1 MPSNLRPTF
10 SAELSSI
17 IRFIRFPLMF
27 CVVLMHTHL
36 PLENDLPQTMVKILF
51 PRVPIYFL
59 ISAYLFFYSFKGWEW
74 SQYRGKLHRRIFS
87 LLVPYLLC
95 NLFTIL
101 FYYLVHRIASGII
114 SPDFENIK
122 HFGMEEWIRAFW
134 NKTDGHPIAYQLWF
148 LRDLMIMNVFTPMF
162 FLLLN
167 GRIGNVVII
176 LLILNALFGL
186 TNIQPLNSITWF
198 SVGAYLALH
207 NIDVVDLLKKS
218 RYVAILL
225 FVIFSAATLY
235 SNKFAPY
242 SLFFGVFAVLD
253 VVRLLVNKG
262 IRMPALLTEV
272 AFFLYLFHGCTI
284 MIITKMIVFLSH
296 DNQVCLTIGY
306 FLTPVLMTIVC
317 VIIYSGLKRLFPTFT
332 NILVGR
338 RMKAI

>member
-1 MPSNLRPTF
+1 MPSNLRPTI

-59 ISAYLFFYSFKGWEW
+59 ISAYLFFYSFNGWKW
-74 SQYRGKLHRRIFS
+74 SEYNGKLNRRFFS

-95 NLFTIL
+95 NLFTII
-101 FYYLVHRIASGII
+101 FYYLVHRIASGFI
-114 SPDFENIK
+114 SPDFENVE
-122 HFGMEEWIRAFW
+122 HFGMMEWIGAFW
-134 NKTDGHPIAYQLWF
+134 NKTDGRPIAYQLWF
-148 LRDLMIMNVFTPMF
+148 LRDLMIMNVFAPVF
-162 FLLLN
+162 FLILN
-167 GRIGNVVII
+167 GRIGNISIVFI
-176 LLILNALFGL
+176 ILNAVFGV

-198 SVGAYLALH
+198 SIGAYLALH
-207 NIDVVDLLKKS
+207 NIDVVHLLKNS
-218 RYVAILL
+218 RYITIVL
-225 FVIFSAATLY
+225 FVVFAALTLY
-235 SNKFAPY
+235 SDKYAPY

-262 IRMPALLTEV
+262 ISMPTILTEV

-284 MIITKMIVFLSH
+284 MVLTRLITFVSH
-296 DNQVCLTIGY
+296 DNQVFLTVGY

-317 VIIYSGLKRLFPTFT
+317 VIIYNSLKKVFPTFT
-332 NILVGR
+332 SILVGR
-338 RMKAI
+338 RMKSP